1 MTQHLGTPARFIRSV
16 PLVLLTA
23 AAIMAFGT
31 FSHTGKVRSDPL
43 PAQVKA
49 AIAQQQAA
57 NCSGQPD
64 K

>member
-1 MTQHLGTPARFIRSV
+1 MTQHLSAPARLVKSA
-16 PLVLLTA
+16 PLVLLAA
-23 AAIMAFGT
+23 AAIMAVGT
-31 FSHTGKVRSDPL
+31 FGHTGKVRSDPL

-57 NCSGQPD
+57 SCSGQPD